1 MPLSHSQKF
10 LFAERDS
17 TASQR
22 YTNVPG
28 PGVDKEEGGI
38 VDFIRCVCGCTK
50 FTRSDLESM
59 IFANMDGFMNNP
71 ASVKFFRGVADPD
84 PSSVAQR
91 SLKCYE
97 MCRDIL
103 YNNLRVDDEDREKLV
118 ELCPSYRWEK
128 EFEAAVDS
136 NSEEELRKFLNDL
149 MIQCK
154 FDIENT
160 NDYHRYKELLRDKCK
175 RLTSACK

>member
-1 MPLSHSQKF
+1 MNKKQLESF

-17 TASQR
+17 NASQR
-22 YTNVPG
+22 YTKPRNDEAESSSG
-28 PGVDKEEGGI
+28 L

-71 ASVKFFRGVADPD
+71 ASVKFFRGVCDPD

-97 MCRDIL
+97 MCREIL
-103 YNNLRVDDEDREKLV
+103 YNNLQVDDDEREQLV

-136 NSEEELRKFLNDL
+136 KDDDVLRKFLNDL
-149 MIQCK
+149 MTQCK

-175 RLTSACK
+175 RLMSPCK